1 MLAGL
6 DVYPFRVWQT
16 FQVPRSESPLIYATS
31 QAINNLKRGKR
42 GREDAIRSTHRTA
55 PLLPP
60 CGFCG
65 QGTKTEKDGRMSH
78 VSSPKSQIS

>member
-16 FQVPRSESPLIYATS
+16 FQVPRSESPLKYATS
-31 QAINNLKRGKR
+31 QAINKRGKR

-55 PLLPP
+55 PLPP
-60 CGFCG
+60 PDGFCG